1 MTVQSHL
8 RQAGKPIVFIP
19 TYIGYERIMEGGT
32 YVGELKGKPKE
43 SESLLGLLKASRKIE
58 RIFGHVHV
66 SFGQPL
72 YLADFMKNLTLP
84 QIPYPKTV
92 PIVICLPMSLT

>member
-32 YVGELKGKPKE
+32 YVGELEGKPKE
-43 SESLLGLLKASRKIE
+43 SESLL
-58 RIFGHVHV
+58 V
-66 SFGQPL
+66 
-72 YLADFMKNLTLP
+72 
-84 QIPYPKTV
+84 
-92 PIVICLPMSLT
+92 C